1 MKPISRKLKNIK
13 YGNANMQINPDSYNK
28 PVAGETLICFLSNPY
43 TAQVVPIKIEI
54 KGNLPWLKIII
65 RLAVNIN
72 ITDITLLIFSF
83 SFKKKKPKT
92 TLIIGVKK

>member
-1 MKPISRKLKNIK
+1 ME
-13 YGNANMQINPDSYNK
+13 INPDSYNK

-54 KGNLPWLKIII
+54 KGKLPWLKKIIK
-65 RLAVNIN
+65 LAIN
-72 ITDITLLIFSF
+72 ISITEITLLIFSC
-83 SFKKKKPKT
+83 SFKNKKPKI